1 MGTYTISGKNPV
13 KVLRAL
19 QVEQDSDSIVNQ
31 NSDLQ
36 TTFSNDDL
44 EIPKPPEFNND
55 VNMTITFLSSA
66 LLDCVINSRATFNVD
81 IKLELLKQY
90 VPELLDVF
98 NETISQFIHPGQS
111 ILENGFLPVFFYDVL
126 DEIFEEAVRVVP
138 NTLLA
143 YTEIYRKYI
152 TKTPVF
158 RIAAYKN
165 NSNDVIGLGVL
176 EKNQNPNYLF
186 ANLTISIK
194 GKDGL
199 NAASLGLTANE
210 AFRMFFFNS
219 EKFQLITPTFG
230 SGNAVF
236 QSLSL
241 TEVTAVSLGKNQI
254 KI

>member
-13 KVLRAL
+13 KVTRTL
-19 QVEQDSDSIVNQ
+19 QVEENSDSIVNQ
-31 NSDLQ
+31 NSNLQ

-81 IKLELLKQY
+81 IKLQLLKEY
-90 VPELLDVF
+90 IPELLDAF
-98 NETISQFIHPGQS
+98 DYALGQLIQPGQS
-111 ILENGFLPVFFYDVL
+111 ILENGFLPDFFYDLL
-126 DEIFEEAVRVVP
+126 DEIFNEAVSNEP
-138 NTLLA
+138 NILLA
-143 YTEIYRKYI
+143 YTEVYRKYI
-152 TKTPVF
+152 TNTPVF

-165 NSNDVIGLGVL
+165 NTNDVIGFGVL
-176 EKNQNPNYLF
+176 EKNLNPNYLF

-194 GKDGL
+194 GKDAL

-236 QSLSL
+236 ESLSL